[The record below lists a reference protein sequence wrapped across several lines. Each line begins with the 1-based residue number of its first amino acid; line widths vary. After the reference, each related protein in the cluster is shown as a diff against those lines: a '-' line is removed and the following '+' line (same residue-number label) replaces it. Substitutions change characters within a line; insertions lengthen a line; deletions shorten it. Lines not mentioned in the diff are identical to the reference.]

1 MYLISESDNRILQQ
15 ARNVDNGDVVSPI
28 ETSIDQISKRMQA
41 SPETK
46 QTNDVSIDKLY
57 DQYKSIINATPQ
69 EEDKDETMEKLH
81 ERYKRLIN
89 VSNIPTPTPQRC
101 TTPPSIIRAT
111 PFVLPPPTYAAN
123 KPRKTKCKDQ
133 LAECKT
139 KLDKC
144 MKILRWQTVDGTTF
158 TAGKPSQVRLDFST
172 PAMAS
177 TPLINKQKTP
187 QQKRMRKAPN
197 HYTPL

>member
-28 ETSIDQISKRMQA
+28 GTSINQISKTMQVL
-41 SPETK
+41 PETK
-46 QTNDVSIDKLY
+46 QTNDVSIDQLY
-57 DQYKSIINATPQ
+57 CQYKSLINATPQ

-81 ERYKRLIN
+81 EQYKRSIN

-144 MKILRWQTVDGTTF
+144 MKILRWQTVDGSTF
-158 TAGKPSQVRLDFST
+158 TAGNPSQVRLAFST
-172 PAMAS
+172 PTMSS
-177 TPLINKQKTP
+177 TPLINKRKTP
-187 QQKRMRKAPN
+187 HQKRKRKAPN
-197 HYTPL
+197 HYTPS